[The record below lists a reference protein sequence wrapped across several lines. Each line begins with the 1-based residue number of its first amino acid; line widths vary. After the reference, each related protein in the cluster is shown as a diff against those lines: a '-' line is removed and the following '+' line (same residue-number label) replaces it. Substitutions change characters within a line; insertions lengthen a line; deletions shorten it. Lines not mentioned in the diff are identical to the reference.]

1 MKAYIY
7 PLALTLLLSACRN
20 SEKRE
25 ENGAFAKEKADST
38 ESVDFSQIKETGELI
53 VTTLSGPDTY
63 YDYQGVPLGRE
74 YSLISN
80 FAVSE
85 GLRLRIEVAHDTTEM
100 LQMLVSGN
108 ADIAVFPLPQKMVEA
123 EGLQATGAQDAKKHT
138 AWAVRSESR
147 ELSEALELW
156 WQGGK
161 VLETLHTKQIPTGSM
176 LVRRHVYAP
185 FISREKG
192 QISTYDPLFQEAAR
206 AIGWDWR
213 LIAAQAYQ
221 ESAFDPQAVSWAG
234 ARGLM
239 QLMPATA
246 TAMGVSN
253 VHDPRENVMGGAR
266 YLRLLGSQFSD
277 IPNGEERLRFVLAA
291 YNGGSGHIRDA
302 MALAKKYGK
311 QSTSWGDVSMF
322 VLGLQ
327 QPRYYRDPVVK
338 YGYMIGSQ
346 TYEYVNAIMERYR
359 TYGGAVSATP
369 NAMPLDGT
377 STTGTPPKTGRHKIY
392 MPEDLEKMEE

>member
-7 PLALTLLLSACRN
+7 PIALILLLSSCRN

-25 ENGAFAKEKADST
+25 DNGAFAKENTTST
-38 ESVDFSQIKETGELI
+38 EGVDFSQIKEMGELI

-63 YDYQGVPLGRE
+63 YDYQGISLGHE
-74 YSLISN
+74 YELISH

-100 LQMLVSGN
+100 LQMLTTGS
-108 ADIAVFPLPQKMVEA
+108 ADIIAFPLPKQIVRS
-123 EGLQATGAQDAKKHT
+123 EGLLAAGAEDKKKHST
-138 AWAVRSESR
+138 WAVRPESK
-147 ELSEALELW
+147 ELSEALAQW

-161 VLETLHTKQIPTGSM
+161 VLATLRTKQLPSPSTM
-176 LVRRHVYAP
+176 VRRHVYAP
-185 FISREKG
+185 FLSREKG
-192 QISTYDPLFQEAAR
+192 VISTYDPLFQEAAR
-206 AIGWDWR
+206 AIAWDWR
-213 LIAAQAYQ
+213 LIAAVAYQ

-246 TAMGVSN
+246 TAMGVNN

-266 YLRLLGSQFSD
+266 YLQQLHSQFAD
-277 IPNGEERLRFVLAA
+277 ITNGEERLRFTLAA
-291 YNGGSGHIRDA
+291 YNGGVGHIRDA

-311 QSTSWGDVSMF
+311 QPTSWGDVGMF

-346 TYEYVNAIMERYR
+346 TYEYVTAIMERYR
-359 TYGGAVSATP
+359 TYGGAVSAMPSSSSTP
-369 NAMPLDGT
+369 ATNT
-377 STTGTPPKTGRHKIY
+377 SLPSNSRHKIY
-392 MPEDLEKMEE
+392 SPDDLEKMEE